1 MSLRPGIADNQ
12 HPPDSDE
19 LRKALQMAQ
28 RNTPSKRDEGEVAR
42 IQRKLAE
49 ALEMK
54 GELEEAAK
62 LKNLAE
68 TMRKEIQGA
77 RFESLPD
84 CDLSYAMMNHF
95 DLW

>member
-1 MSLRPGIADNQ
+1 MSLRLWIADNQ
-12 HPPDSDE
+12 PPLDSDE

-28 RNTPSKRDEGEVAR
+28 RNTPSKGDEGEVAR
-42 IQRKLAE
+42 MQRKLAE

-54 GELEEAAK
+54 GESDEAAK

-68 TMRKEIQGA
+68 TTRREIQGA

-95 DLW
+95 VLW